1 MEEAVQHPTG
11 LQHTNASNP
20 NRLAASTEQQAG
32 LCATGKHPLATA
44 SSLHIQGLA
53 MPRLPCCGS
62 LSGTPLPSERGVAP
76 SCMPAAP
83 NSGSQQQVKTALNGL
98 LLLREH
104 C

>member
-1 MEEAVQHPTG
+1 
-11 LQHTNASNP
+11 
-20 NRLAASTEQQAG
+20 
-32 LCATGKHPLATA
+32 
-44 SSLHIQGLA
+44 